1 MIEPEHRCMNSER
14 TEHRCMNSERTEH
27 RCTTPERGPMP
38 QRPEED
44 VELYRRSAPSEEDRV
59 LRAVLVGT
67 LREGD
72 QNARSDDPTTAALLR
87 ALSSVGSWKERVD
100 FRPPT
105 LGSGRLP
112 GSESAYRRQPKSDL
126 LSCRTTGV

>member
-72 QNARSDDPTTAALLR
+72 QNAR
-87 ALSSVGSWKERVD
+87 
-100 FRPPT
+100 
-105 LGSGRLP
+105 
-112 GSESAYRRQPKSDL
+112 
-126 LSCRTTGV
+126 